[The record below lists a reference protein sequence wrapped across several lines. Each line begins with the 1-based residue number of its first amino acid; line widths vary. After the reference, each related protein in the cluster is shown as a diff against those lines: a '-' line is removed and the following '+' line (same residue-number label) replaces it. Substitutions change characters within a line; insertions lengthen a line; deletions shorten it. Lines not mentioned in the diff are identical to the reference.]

1 VQLKIVLPHY
11 PLFNDFADEVVEL
24 RKALK
29 TVRAQLGSTLPANE
43 FDRLVMLL
51 HETESALNRGG
62 ARINWAVWCCP
73 YLRMATDNAAWP
85 SVGALE
91 EAKEGGDDWINQPV
105 SWLPMRIACRSR

>member
-1 VQLKIVLPHY
+1 VTPADFQREMMILVNEWCDRRALVPLKIVLPHY

-43 FDRLVMLL
+43 FERLVKLL

-62 ARINWAVWCCP
+62 
-73 YLRMATDNAAWP
+73 
-85 SVGALE
+85 G
-91 EAKEGGDDWINQPV
+91 KDDVQE
-105 SWLPMRIACRSR
+105 